1 MKAQKFSLLPVALAM
16 CIGCTA
22 WAAEV
27 NLNTDL
33 VVVGA
38 GSAGLSAAV
47 QGAELGKKVVLL
59 EKNPFVG
66 GNSQHAEGL
75 FAVDSEWNRLRGD
88 PLTRQQAYKAF
99 IERQNHLVDP
109 YKNKDFVEGSA
120 ENIEWLASHGIEF
133 EVRRETPIK
142 DNTWHIIKDF
152 KGTNHGAGLVKGLKE
167 AADKLGVDT
176 KLATPATDLIKENG
190 KIVGVKAK
198 DAKGNTYTIRS
209 KAVILAS
216 GSFGDDPKKVKE
228 WGHRDPE
235 GWKSSV
241 PINKTGDGIVMATKA
256 GAQMGPVSFIGH
268 LGTEGKGIKFLSNLY
283 GVSWQPANLWV
294 NKEGQRFTDESTCNA
309 FSEAANAIYAQPG
322 HYGWCIFDNNTVK
335 YLMEKG
341 ADSGI
346 GVLVPIGTKYTNLK
360 EDIKAA
366 LAADS
371 DGFKAASTVAGLAK
385 AIGVPEKA
393 LEETVRE
400 YNKTCEAQHD
410 PMMLKDRR
418 YLRPIDGKELYALK
432 LKSYFFSAYGGLLTN
447 RSHQVL
453 DANNKPIPGLY
464 AAGLE
469 VSNMVG
475 PTYPDFFSG
484 HAFGFASYS
493 GRHAA
498 INAVETMKKAK

>member
-1 MKAQKFSLLPVALAM
+1 MNKPVVTALA
-16 CIGCTA
+16 
-22 WAAEV
+22 AALAISLGTISYAADHKV
-27 NLNTDL
+27 NTDL

-88 PLTRQQAYKAF
+88 PLTRQQAYEAF
-99 IERQNHLVDP
+99 IQKQNHMVDP

-133 EVRRETPIK
+133 EVRRETPLK
-142 DNTWHIIKDF
+142 DNTWHIIKNF
-152 KGTNHGAGLVKGLKE
+152 KGTDHGAGLIKGLKE

-176 KLATPATDLIKENG
+176 KLATPAVDLITKDG
-190 KIVGVKAK
+190 KVVGVVAK
-198 DAKGNTYTIRS
+198 NAKGDTYTINS

-216 GSFGDDPKKVKE
+216 GSFGDDPQKVKD

-241 PINKTGDGIVMATKA
+241 PVNKTGDGIVMAMKA
-256 GAQMGPVSFIGH
+256 GAERGPVSFIGH

-283 GVSWQPANLWV
+283 GVSWQPGNLWV
-294 NKEGQRFTDESTCNA
+294 NRLGQRFTDESTCNA
-309 FSEAANAIYAQPG
+309 FSEAANAIYVQPG
-322 HYGWCIFDNNTVK
+322 HYGWAIFDENSVD
-335 YLMEKG
+335 YLMNKG

-360 EDIKAA
+360 NDIKDA

-371 DGFKAASTVAGLAK
+371 DGFKEADSVAALAK
-385 AIGVPEKA
+385 AINVPAETLEK
-393 LEETVRE
+393 TVAK
-400 YNKTCEAQHD
+400 YNKTCELQHD
-410 PMMLKDRR
+410 PMFLKDRR
-418 YLRPIDGKELYALK
+418 YLRPLTGKKLYALK
-432 LKSYFFSAYGGLLTN
+432 LKSYFFSAYGGLITN
-447 RSHQVL
+447 RDHQVL
-453 DANNKPIPGLY
+453 TKDSKPIPGLY

-498 INAVETMKKAK
+498 KNAVEAMK